1 VRDAKSTANRM
12 HSQQNAVLI
21 LGCGYTGQRVARR
34 LLEKNIAVTATSRDP
49 GQLPLRRL
57 SEAGAKILRF
67 DINDRAS
74 FAALQREVQHGMTV
88 LHSLPT
94 IGDRAASSDPTPA
107 VLELLGDSPSRI
119 VLLSTTGVYGNAREV
134 DEKTP
139 PAPATE
145 RQKLRLAAEEAVRA
159 GSWRSLTVRASAIYG
174 PGRGVHVR
182 MKEGRFKLLG
192 DGSNY
197 ISRIHVDDL
206 AAITV
211 AALHSEA
218 TGAYPA
224 ADAEPCRSAEIC
236 AFCAKLLGLP
246 MPPPAAADELDETR
260 RSDRRVDGRAILR
273 LLGVALQ
280 YPSYRTGIP
289 ASLDS
294 SVDGMSGPS
303 FSERP

>member
-1 VRDAKSTANRM
+1 MSN
-12 HSQQNAVLI
+12 QQKPVLI

-34 LLEKNIAVTATSRDP
+34 LLDKNIAVIATSRDSNQP
-49 GQLPLRRL
+49 PLRKL
-57 SEAGAKILRF
+57 SEAGARIVRF
-67 DINDRAS
+67 DINDPTS
-74 FAALQREVQHGMTV
+74 FDALQREIRRGMIV

-94 IGDRAASSDPTPA
+94 LGERAAPADPTPA
-107 VLELLGDSPSRI
+107 ALKLLEDLPGRI

-134 DEKTP
+134 DENTP
-139 PAPATE
+139 PSPATA
-145 RQKLRLAAEEAVRA
+145 RQKLRLAAEQAVRA
-159 GSWRSLTVRASAIYG
+159 VSCPSLTVRASAIYG

-236 AFCAKLLGLP
+236 AFCANLLGVP
-246 MPPPAAADELDETR
+246 MPPPAAPDELDETR

-273 LLGVALQ
+273 LLGIELH

-289 ASLDS
+289 ASLNMPFDCLPC
-294 SVDGMSGPS
+294 D
-303 FSERP
+303 

>member
-1 VRDAKSTANRM
+1 MSN
-12 HSQQNAVLI
+12 QQKPVLI

-34 LLEKNIAVTATSRDP
+34 LLEQNIAVTATSRDP
-49 GQLPLRRL
+49 SQPPLRKL
-57 SEAGAKILRF
+57 SEAGVRIVRF
-67 DINDRAS
+67 DINDRTS
-74 FAALQREVQHGMTV
+74 FAALQREVRRGMAV

-94 IGDRAASSDPTPA
+94 VGDPAAPADPTPA
-107 VLELLGDSPSRI
+107 VLELLGDSPRRI
-119 VLLSTTGVYGNAREV
+119 VLLSTTGVYGNTREV
-134 DEKTP
+134 DENTP

-145 RQKLRLAAEEAVRA
+145 RQRLRLAAEQAVQA
-159 GSWRSLTVRASAIYG
+159 GAWPSLTVRASAIYG

-182 MKEGRFKLLG
+182 MKEGRFRLLG

-236 AFCAKLLGLP
+236 AFCAKLLGVP
-246 MPPPAAADELDETR
+246 MPPPAAPDELDETR

-273 LLGVALQ
+273 LLGIELQ

-289 ASLDS
+289 ASLNMPFDCL
-294 SVDGMSGPS
+294 PS
-303 FSERP
+303 D

>member
-1 VRDAKSTANRM
+1 M
-12 HSQQNAVLI
+12 PYQQNPVLI
-21 LGCGYTGQRVARR
+21 LGCGYTGRRVAQR
-34 LLEKNIAVTATSRDP
+34 LLEKNVPVIATSRDP
-49 GQLPLRRL
+49 GQPPLRKL
-57 SEAGAKILRF
+57 AEAGAMIVRF

-74 FAALQREVQHGMTV
+74 FAALQRKVQHGMTV

-94 IGDRAASSDPTPA
+94 IGDRAAAADPTPA

-119 VLLSTTGVYGNAREV
+119 VLLSTTGVYGNTREV
-134 DEKTP
+134 DESTP

-145 RQKLRLAAEEAVRA
+145 RQRLRLAAEQAVQA
-159 GSWRSLTVRASAIYG
+159 GSWPSLTLRASAIYG

-211 AALHSEA
+211 AALHSGA
-218 TGAYPA
+218 TGSYPA
-224 ADAEPCRSAEIC
+224 ADDEPCRSSDIC
-236 AFCAKLLGLP
+236 AFCAKLLGVP

-260 RSDRRVDGRAILR
+260 RSDRRVDGQAILR
-273 LLGVALQ
+273 LLGVELQ

-289 ASLDS
+289 ASLNVPLD
-294 SVDGMSGPS
+294 
-303 FSERP
+303 